1 MCKGE
6 ITLAKRDYYEV
17 LGVSKDA
24 SKDEIKKAYRKLSK
38 KYHPDINQ
46 EEGADAKF
54 KEISE
59 AYEVL
64 SDENKRAQYDR
75 FGHSGPQQGFGGSQG
90 FGGQDFS
97 GFGGFEDIFGSF
109 FGGGGARRDPNA
121 PRQGDDLQY
130 SMTLTFEEAVFGTEK
145 DITVRK
151 DVECETCH
159 GNGAKPGTKK
169 KTCTYC
175 NGQGHVTVEQ
185 NTILGRMQTQKV
197 CPECEGSGQVFEE
210 KCSDCHGKGTQN
222 KKVTIKVKVPEGV
235 DNDQQIRLAGK
246 GGPGINGGPAGDL
259 YVVFRVKPHSKFR
272 RDGDNIFYDLNLS
285 FPQAALGDE
294 ITVPTL
300 TGNVSLTVP
309 AGTQTGKQFRLREK
323 GVQNVHGY
331 GKGDY
336 FVTVKVVTPDKM
348 TERQEELLRE
358 FAEIGGETIT
368 EQPSSFKDRAKKFFK
383 GE

>member
-1 MCKGE
+1 M
-6 ITLAKRDYYEV
+6 AKRDYYEV

-151 DVECETCH
+151 DVECDTCH
-159 GNGAKPGTKK
+159 GKPGTNK